1 MKHILLLLLA
11 IPSILLAQ
19 PLLVGHRGSIWG
31 TESSIESFTNGAK
44 AGYYALETDVKV
56 SRDGRFV
63 LVHDDDLKRFG
74 YPDVKIAETDWV
86 DLSQLVL
93 RQTRGGHAVAG
104 QLCLLEDYL
113 DICNQYGCVPVI
125 ELKWMD
131 GINSNDQSRLPQL
144 LAIVAEKGLK
154 DKAIILTSMRP
165 CLEFIRQQPEYADM
179 HLQWLC
185 RPNNE
190 AEHFEWCKTW
200 HMDVNM
206 MNGFTVET
214 VQKYH
219 EAGLLF
225 NCWTINNPQDY
236 DILSAMGVDMLTTDS
251 IIRPVK

>member
-1 MKHILLLLLA
+1 MKHTILLFLFT
-11 IPSILLAQ
+11 IPSLLFAQ

-74 YPDVKIAETDWV
+74 YPDIKIAETDWA
-86 DLSQLVL
+86 DLSRLVL

-113 DICNQYGCVPVI
+113 DICNEYGCVPVI
-125 ELKWMD
+125 ELKWAT
-131 GINSNDQSRLPQL
+131 GINSNDQSKLLEL

-165 CLEFIRQQPEYADM
+165 CLEFIRRQPDYANM

-190 AEHFEWCKTW
+190 AEYFEWCKQW
-200 HMDVNM
+200 HMDVDM
-206 MNGFTVET
+206 MNGFTEDV
-214 VQKYH
+214 VRKYQD
-219 EAGLLF
+219 AGLIF
-225 NCWTINNPQDY
+225 NCWTINKPEDY
-236 DILSAMGVDMLTTDS
+236 ITLSNMGVDMLTTDS
-251 IIRPVK
+251 ITRP